1 LNRLTDTNKWKDDWF
16 VELPPSSKLIFMY
29 LCENC
34 DDAGFYKLNSKFMSN
49 QLGMKDSKIVSIL
62 LEKNKDNTTLRK
74 SLIFSNDSRK
84 IWIKNFLFYQQQLPL
99 ERGNDEHKKII
110 LILEKN
116 LIHFDEVDEIHNV
129 LSGISKSK
137 GKRSAA
143 RFKKPNLKEFR
154 DYGNKYAIEKNVEIS
169 EDFAELLY
177 NHYESNGWKVG
188 GRTPMK
194 DWKAAMKNGI
204 NRELKKNKDG
214 GIRTKKMV
222 DANQQITNITVN

>member
-1 LNRLTDTNKWKDDWF
+1 
-16 VELPPSSKLIFMY
+16 
-29 LCENC
+29 
-34 DDAGFYKLNSKFMSN
+34 
-49 QLGMKDSKIVSIL
+49 
-62 LEKNKDNTTLRK
+62 
-74 SLIFSNDSRK
+74 
-84 IWIKNFLFYQQQLPL
+84 
-99 ERGNDEHKKII
+99 

-116 LIHFDEVDEIHNV
+116 LIHFDKGDEIHNV

-143 RFKKPNLKEFR
+143 RFKKPSLKEFK
-154 DYGNKYAIEKNVEIS
+154 DYGNEYAIDKNVEIS

-204 NRELKKNKDG
+204 NREKKKNNEG
-214 GIRTKKMV
+214 SGRTRKMV
-222 DANQQITNITVN
+222 GANQKVTNITVD